1 MSSQQPLCPECLQFQ
16 KNTGIDIQQFL
27 QKLTA
32 IKQKY
37 VKYNKTLS
45 PQEVEYICLSLSGYR
60 KEQIA
65 FYFYKRREIPNQEE
79 LNRWDDKSK
88 KTKVKQLNS
97 DMSPTIHKYV
107 NELMGVDR
115 FPSWVRVIEFLQNK
129 GDNRNYPQNTHIIKI
144 RRVQGWIE
152 YEDDV
157 DINESEISQELQ
169 QILQDKMN
177 RRIKLR
183 ISLVN

>member
-1 MSSQQPLCPECLQFQ
+1 MSSEQPLCQQCLQFQ
-16 KNTGIDIQQFL
+16 KNTGINIEQFL

-37 VKYNKTLS
+37 VKYNKPLS
-45 PQEVEYICLSLSGYR
+45 PQEIEYICLSLSGYS
-60 KEQIA
+60 KGQIA

-79 LNRWDDKSK
+79 LNKWDDKSK
-88 KTKVKQLNS
+88 KMKIKQLNS
-97 DMSPTIHKYV
+97 DMSPSIHKYV
-107 NELMGVDR
+107 NEFMGVDR

-129 GDNRNYPQNTHIIKI
+129 GYDRISPQNIQIRKI
-144 RRVQGWIE
+144 TQIQGWIE
-152 YEDDV
+152 HEDDV
-157 DINESEISQELQ
+157 DESEILQELQ

-177 RRIKLR
+177 RRIELK